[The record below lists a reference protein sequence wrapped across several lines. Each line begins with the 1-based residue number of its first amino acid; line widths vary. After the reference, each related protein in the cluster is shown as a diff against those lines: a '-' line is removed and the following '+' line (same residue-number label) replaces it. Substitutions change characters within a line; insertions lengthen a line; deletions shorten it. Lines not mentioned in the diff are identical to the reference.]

1 MDPAVEAVLDEY
13 VRPALAAHGGGVGD
27 CSFQDGVF
35 RFRILGACA
44 LCPSAWMTA
53 KQLVTDQLITC
64 LPQVKAVIM
73 EQGVSRDLQ
82 EQAKALLRERRSAR

>member
-35 RFRILGACA
+35 RFRFLGACA

-53 KQLVTDQLITC
+53 QQLVT
-64 LPQVKAVIM
+64 KS
-73 EQGVSRDLQ
+73 E
-82 EQAKALLRERRSAR
+82 AKRS